1 MLWLRPIIIA
11 GMLLFSVKAVAQ
23 QQHWLIGTWTGTIEP
38 EAIYHQYDTKT
49 PAARTMVV
57 TAVGPDGNCV
67 GTFSNPMRP
76 IIAQITVASDE
87 VTIITSN
94 QRGNRGLF
102 GARTFHLRREGQIFK
117 RYTIVPTAE
126 VERRRS
132 YTSNISYQLPPGW

>member
-1 MLWLRPIIIA
+1 
-11 GMLLFSVKAVAQ
+11 MLLFSVKAVAQ

-102 GARTFHLRREGQIFK
+102 GARTFHLRREGQILNGTLSFPQP
-117 RYTIVPTAE
+117 RSSGGGVIPPTF
-126 VERRRS
+126 R
-132 YTSNISYQLPPGW
+132 ISFHRVGNSAH